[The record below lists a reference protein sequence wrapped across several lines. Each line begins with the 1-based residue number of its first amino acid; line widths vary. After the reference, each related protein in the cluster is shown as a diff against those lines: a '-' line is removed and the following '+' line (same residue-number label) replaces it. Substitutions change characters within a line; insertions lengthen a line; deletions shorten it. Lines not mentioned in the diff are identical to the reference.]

1 MVLAIVPQLSKIR
14 SIAPMLETHEEC
26 LVYLEKI
33 RWNGT
38 PTCPYCDSTK
48 ATSYKNEQRYRCNS
62 CFTSYSVTVGTLF
75 HKTHVDLHK
84 WFRAIL
90 LLCKLDRGISVRKL
104 AQEIQVSRATASL
117 IVDRIQSIPPEQVG
131 ILEEIVHVFEKMR

>member
-1 MVLAIVPQLSKIR
+1 
-14 SIAPMLETHEEC
+14 MLETHEEC

-33 RWNGT
+33 RWHDT

-48 ATSYKNEQRYRCNS
+48 ASKYKNEHRYRCNA

-75 HKTHVDLHK
+75 HKTHVDLRK

-90 LLCKLDRGISVRKL
+90 LLCKLNPDISIRKL
-104 AQEIQVSRATASL
+104 ALELKVSRATASL
-117 IVDRIQSIPPEQVG
+117 IVKRIQDVPADQVEM
-131 ILEEIVHVFEKMR
+131 LQAIVHGFEQSD